1 MQISDYMSDARSVA
15 LYLEKDPSST
25 FTYPS
30 LGIAD
35 EVGEL
40 VDKISPE
47 LYDRLI
53 SNKEIAKEM
62 GDVLWYINNTA
73 LDIGVSFCDIMS
85 DIADGHLIHSFSDVY
100 LSLRASKD
108 QRPTMMK
115 LAIYSGRIAGVAK
128 KMIRDPSGECGHGRG
143 HRTPPPRSTWRRFLR
158 RSPDGPG
165 PPRPCGRG
173 SSRDGSVGREAR
185 RRGGRAHRHS
195 RHHRTASVLDS
206 RVPRP

>member
-128 KMIRDPSGECGHGRG
+128 KMIRDTSGELTQEKRG
-143 HRTPPPRSTWRRFLR
+143 VVYNSLYELIKCLYEISDELGINMDDVAQWNLDKLFSRRDRGVLQG
-158 RSPDGPG
+158 DGDN
-165 PPRPCGRG
+165 R
-173 SSRDGSVGREAR
+173 
-185 RRGGRAHRHS
+185 
-195 RHHRTASVLDS
+195 
-206 RVPRP
+206 